1 MEEYKLIK
9 KGFDIW
15 LKNEKQ
21 KYANVDYSL
30 YIDFYD
36 NEIYESLNSV
46 LAIFHTEFNSLMG
59 YMNSRLENRH
69 YTAHESRELIQL
81 IEELDKLKEVAKI
94 HDIEIQLNENYEKVI
109 SKCNLFLE
117 NSGGSSIPKDFE
129 KIKIIDYDK
138 IFKVKSQLSTDI
150 KESSLRFRLKPIG
163 DGSYAN
169 VFKYKDEHYN
179 KIFAIK
185 RAKPCLRKDELER
198 FKLEFLEMKKLKSPY
213 ILEVYNYNDKNNEY
227 TMEYMDGTL
236 DKYIYENNTK
246 LQEKDRIGLVRQ
258 VLKAFKYIHSHKLL
272 HRDISLKNVLVK
284 KYDDVVVL
292 KVSDFGL
299 VKKPESDL
307 TRKGTEI
314 KGSLN
319 DHKTLE
325 ILGFENFKIEH
336 ETYALT
342 KLVYFIMTGKY
353 TLERYHETNYK
364 DFVSK
369 GISDN
374 LDKRYKNIEELELA
388 FNRVIK

>member
-1 MEEYKLIK
+1 MIK

-15 LKNEKQ
+15 LKNEKL

-46 LAIFHTEFNSLMG
+46 LAIFHTKFNSLMG
-59 YMNSRLENRH
+59 YMNSRLENGH

-109 SKCNLFLE
+109 RKCNLFLE
-117 NSGGSSIPKDFE
+117 NSGGSSIPEDFE

-185 RAKPCLRKDELER
+185 RAKSCLRKDDLER
-198 FKLEFLEMKKLKSPY
+198 FKLEFVEMKKLKSPY

-227 TMEYMDGTL
+227 TMEYMDETL

-284 KYDDVVVL
+284 EYDDVVVL

-353 TLERYHETNYK
+353 TLEKYHETNYK